1 MTRNELIEEN
11 MKLVPHVMCKYFRVY
26 MERGYEDDIMGCGYL
41 GLVKAADTWD
51 AARAAER
58 EWQICELM
66 RMLEEQECN
75 ADDRRKGEIS

>member
-1 MTRNELIEEN
+1 
-11 MKLVPHVMCKYFRVY
+11 

-66 RMLEEQECN
+66 RMLEGAQE
-75 ADDRRKGEIS
+75 